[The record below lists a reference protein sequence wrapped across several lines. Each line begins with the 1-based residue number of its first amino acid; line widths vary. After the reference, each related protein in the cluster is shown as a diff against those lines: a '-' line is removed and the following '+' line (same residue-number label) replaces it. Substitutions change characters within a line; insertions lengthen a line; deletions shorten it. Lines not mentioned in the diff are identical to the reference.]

1 MNLGLLIIG
10 SVLMEINEIIDQF
23 DRIETSEFIEQ
34 FERVIEVN
42 IDYLFILEDL
52 NNKIFPFHD
61 KNNHIEYR
69 RHYYW
74 LKQHNKLKFK
84 SLNERLKTLVKNK
97 MA

>member
-1 MNLGLLIIG
+1 
-10 SVLMEINEIIDQF
+10 MEINEPFDQF
-23 DRIETSEFIEQ
+23 ERMETTEFIEK

-42 IDYLFILEDL
+42 RDYYFILEDL
-52 NNKIFPFHD
+52 NNKIFPFHEP
-61 KNNHIEYR
+61 NTYILYR

-97 MA
+97 IA

>member
-1 MNLGLLIIG
+1 MWIIG
-10 SVLMEINEIIDQF
+10 SVKMEINEIIDRF
-23 DRIETSEFIEQ
+23 ERMETHKFIEQ

-42 IDYLFILEDL
+42 RDYYFILEDL
-52 NNKIFPFHD
+52 NNKIFPFHER
-61 KNNHIEYR
+61 NNYILYR

-84 SLNERLKTLVKNK
+84 NLNERLKTLVKNK